1 MEYELNV
8 VERRV
13 LGVLIEK
20 ALSQPEYYPMTVN
33 AVVVACN
40 QKNNRDPILELDEAT
55 VDATLANLRQRGL
68 VQMVLPAPGARTTR
82 FKHLASTVFVWSPKD
97 AAVMAELLLRG
108 PQTVG
113 ELRTHCSRL
122 VPFDSLEI
130 VSNVLEDL
138 AARTPPL
145 VAALP
150 REPGR
155 SAIRYRHLLYPPDEA
170 PAVTTVLPEGSAV
183 PASASAPADGAGSL
197 KSTVVRLEGDVTQLR
212 GQIEDMARRLAALEA
227 ALGVGPGPG

>member
-1 MEYELNV
+1 MEYELNG

-20 ALSQPEYYPMTVN
+20 ALSQPDYYPMTAN
-33 AVVVACN
+33 AVVVGCN
-40 QKNNRDPILELDEAT
+40 QKSNRDPVMELDDAT
-55 VDATLANLRQRGL
+55 VDETLANLRRRGL
-68 VQMVLPAPGARTTR
+68 VQMVLAAPGARTSR
-82 FKHLASTVFVWSPKD
+82 YKHLASTVFVWSPKD
-97 AAVMAELLLRG
+97 TAIMAELLLRG

-122 VPFDSLEI
+122 VPFESLEI

-138 AARTPPL
+138 ANRTPPL

-155 SAIRYRHLLYPPDEA
+155 SAIRYTHLLYPEGEG
-170 PAVTTVLPEGSAV
+170 PAMAVASPEGAAL
-183 PASASAPADGAGSL
+183 PAPASAPAGGTESL
-197 KSTVVRLEGDVTQLR
+197 RSTVERLETEVTQLR
-212 GQIEDMARRLAALEA
+212 SQFDEIARRLAALET
-227 ALGVGPGPG
+227 ALGESPGPA

>member
-1 MEYELNV
+1 VEQELNG

-20 ALSQPEYYPMTVN
+20 ALSQPEYYPMTAN
-33 AVVVACN
+33 AVVVGCN
-40 QKNNRDPILELDEAT
+40 QKTNRNPVMELDDAA
-55 VDATLANLRQRGL
+55 VDAALASLRRRGL
-68 VQMVLPAPGARTTR
+68 VQMVLAAPGARTSR

-97 AAVMAELLLRG
+97 AAIMAELLLRG

-122 VPFDSLEI
+122 VPFESLEI

-138 AARTPPL
+138 AKRTPPL

-155 SAIRYRHLLYPPDEA
+155 SAIRYRHLLYPEGEE
-170 PAVTTVLPEGSAV
+170 PATLGLPRAEDAL
-183 PASASAPADGAGSL
+183 PAAASAPAGGAESL
-197 KSTVVRLEGDVTQLR
+197 KSTVERLEAEVTQLR
-212 GQIEDMARRLAALEA
+212 GQVEEIARRLASLETE
-227 ALGVGPGPG
+227 LGGN